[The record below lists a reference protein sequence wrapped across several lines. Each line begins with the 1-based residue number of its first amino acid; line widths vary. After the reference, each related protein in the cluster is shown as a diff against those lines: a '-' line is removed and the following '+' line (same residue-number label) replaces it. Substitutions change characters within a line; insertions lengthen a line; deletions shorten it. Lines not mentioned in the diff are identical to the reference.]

1 LTYTRRWQTAKL
13 AKIEEKT
20 GFGGTGTEKKIF
32 GIEKRYLGCS
42 NTWWWWWGSDKELP
56 SLDGPGLGQ
65 SFAKIG
71 RSYKSEP
78 FPNPAQIL
86 SRPNFFV
93 SRWHRERGQFYIG
106 PSGWTEYTGSRPYCH
121 KTVQADTHATA
132 CKIKASVAETWGM
145 EAITYGAK
153 NLKDGYNYLLLSD
166 SNSEDI
172 GRR

>member
-1 LTYTRRWQTAKL
+1 MTYTRRWQTAKL

-93 SRWHRERGQFYIG
+93 SRWHREWGQFYIG
-106 PSGWTEYTGSRPYCH
+106 PGGWTEYTGSRPYCH
-121 KTVQADTHATA
+121 KTVKPINT
-132 CKIKASVAETWGM
+132 CNYMPNKGFSCR
-145 EAITYGAK
+145 
-153 NLKDGYNYLLLSD
+153 NLGDGGDYIWSKKPERWIQLFTV
-166 SNSEDI
+166 I
-172 GRR
+172 R